1 MSLPSVRAGAYTRR
15 AMAEQSD
22 PAERRPFVRRVLIRN
37 YKSIERCSVLLG
49 PLTVLVGRN
58 GAGKSNFLDAFR
70 FVTDSL
76 RTSLDHAIKGRG
88 GIDSVRRRS
97 TGHPRN
103 FAIQLDLALPNGS
116 TATYGFEVAARE
128 KGGFVVK
135 SEKLQL
141 PQAFF
146 RIERASATKTT
157 TARELRFEAS
167 SLNMPPPMADR
178 LYLVTASGFPEFRP
192 VYDGLLAL
200 GFYSFNPK
208 MMRDPQTPDA
218 GELLHHDGSNIA
230 SVIARLER
238 DEPEAMHR
246 VVEYLSKIVPSVQDV
261 KQVAHGAWETIEFHQ
276 QIKGAKSPW
285 RFEALNMSD
294 GTLRALG
301 TLIAVMQR
309 FERES
314 PVQLAGIEEPETAL
328 HPAAVAALTGALHE
342 AALRTQV
349 IVTCHSPDVLDHI
362 DPEHDGL
369 FVVQAEEGV
378 TTVAR
383 VDPASREMMKEHLR
397 TPGELLRLDLLAQ
410 DPDDLRQQATQL
422 KLLEDEA

>member
-1 MSLPSVRAGAYTRR
+1 MLRARAGAYTRR
-15 AMAEQSD
+15 RMSERPE
-22 PAERRPFVRRVLIRN
+22 PAERRPFVRRVKIRN
-37 YKSIERCSVLLG
+37 FKSIERCSVPLEA
-49 PLTVLVGRN
+49 LTVLVGRN
-58 GAGKSNFLDAFR
+58 GAGKSNFLDALR
-70 FVTDSL
+70 FVADSL
-76 RTSLDHAIKGRG
+76 RSSLDHAIKARG
-88 GIDSVRRRS
+88 GMDSVRRRS

-103 FAIQLDLALPNGS
+103 FSIELELELPGGTS
-116 TATYGFEVAARE
+116 ATYGFEVAARE
-128 KGGFVVK
+128 KGGFIIK
-135 SEKLQL
+135 FEELRL
-141 PQAFF
+141 PGAFF
-146 RIERASATKTT
+146 RIERTSPAKGA
-157 TARELRFEAS
+157 ARELRFDAS
-167 SLNMPPPMADR
+167 LANMPPPMADR

-208 MMRDPQTPDA
+208 AMRDPQTPDA
-218 GELLHHDGSNIA
+218 GELLHQDGSNIA

-238 DEPEAMHR
+238 DEPDAMRR
-246 VVEYLSKIVPSVQDV
+246 VVEYLSKIVPSVQNV

-276 QIKGAKSPW
+276 EIKGAKSPW
-285 RFEALNMSD
+285 KFEALNMSD

-309 FERES
+309 VDRAS

-410 DPDDLRQQATQL
+410 DPEDLRQQATQL

>member
-1 MSLPSVRAGAYTRR
+1 MPERP
-15 AMAEQSD
+15 D
-22 PAERRPFVRRVLIRN
+22 PAERRPLVERVLVRN
-37 YKSIERCSVLLG
+37 YKSIERCDVALG

-58 GAGKSNFLDAFR
+58 GAGKSNFLDALR
-70 FVTDSL
+70 FVADGL
-76 RTSLDHAIKGRG
+76 RTSLDHAIKARG

-103 FAIQLDLALPNGS
+103 FAIQLRLVLPGGS
-116 TATYGFEVAARE
+116 PATYGFEVAARE
-128 KGGFVVK
+128 KGGFIVK
-135 SEKLQL
+135 SEGLKL
-141 PQAFF
+141 PNAFF
-146 RIERASATKTT
+146 HIDRSERGSPRHPSPQGELDVPATTREPRFTAS
-157 TARELRFEAS
+157 REH
-167 SLNMPPPMADR
+167 MPPPMPDR
-178 LYLVTASGFPEFRP
+178 LYLVTASGFSEFRP
-192 VYDGLLAL
+192 VYDALLAL

-208 MMRDPQTPDA
+208 AMRDPQTPDA
-218 GELLHHDGSNIA
+218 GELLHQDGSNIA

-246 VVEYLSKIVPSVQDV
+246 VTEYLAKIVPSVQRV
-261 KQVAHGAWETIEFHQ
+261 QQVTHGAWETIEFHQ
-276 QIKGAKSPW
+276 EIKGARAPW
-285 RFEALNMSD
+285 RFEALSMSD
-294 GTLRALG
+294 GTLRAVGALVA
-301 TLIAVMQR
+301 IMQR
-309 FERES
+309 FERKS

-328 HPAAVAALTGALHE
+328 HPAAVAALSGALHE

-383 VDPASREMMKEHLR
+383 VDPASREMMKDHLR

-410 DPDDLRQQATQL
+410 DPDDLKQQAQFDL
-422 KLLEDEA
+422 FKDEA

>member
-1 MSLPSVRAGAYTRR
+1 MSERPEPT
-15 AMAEQSD
+15 
-22 PAERRPFVRRVLIRN
+22 ERRPFVRRVLIRN
-37 YKSIERCSVLLG
+37 YKSIERCSVPLG

-58 GAGKSNFLDAFR
+58 GAGKSNFLDALR

-76 RTSLDHAIKGRG
+76 RTSLDHAIKARG
-88 GIDSVRRRS
+88 GTDSVRRRS

-103 FAIQLDLALPNGS
+103 FAIQLELGLAGDQK
-116 TATYGFEVAARE
+116 ATYGFEVAARE
-128 KGGFVVK
+128 KGGFVIK
-135 SEKLQL
+135 SEELRL
-141 PQAFF
+141 PHAFF
-146 RIERASATKTT
+146 HIDRASSAKTT
-157 TARELRFEAS
+157 TSRESKFEAS
-167 SLNMPPPMADR
+167 RLNMPPPMPDR

-218 GELLHHDGSNIA
+218 GELLHQDGSNIA

-276 QIKGAKSPW
+276 EIRGAKSPW
-285 RFEALNMSD
+285 RFEALSMSD
-294 GTLRALG
+294 GTLRAVG
-301 TLIAVMQR
+301 ALIAIMQR
-309 FERES
+309 FERKS
-314 PVQLAGIEEPETAL
+314 PVALVGIEEPETAL
-328 HPAAVAALTGALHE
+328 HPAAVAALTDALHE

-362 DPEHDGL
+362 DPEQDGL

-378 TTVAR
+378 TKVAR

-410 DPDDLRQQATQL
+410 DPEDLRQQAQMNL
-422 KLLEDEA
+422 FEDEA